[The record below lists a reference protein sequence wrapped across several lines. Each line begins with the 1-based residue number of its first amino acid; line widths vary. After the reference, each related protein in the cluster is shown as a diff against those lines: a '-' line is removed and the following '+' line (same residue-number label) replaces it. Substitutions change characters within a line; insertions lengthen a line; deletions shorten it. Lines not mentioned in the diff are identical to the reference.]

1 MNWWCQERLSA
12 VQLIRHP
19 QTTFPAL
26 TSTGQAANGNDCK
39 NCWQSMLLASSRTSK
54 TWATQKPSTIDSAP
68 QTPFLW
74 PSRTDAYL
82 HTNCRRSKSTSR
94 VCWHRMSSSRATVRM
109 LHQWSS
115 SARKTGESASAS
127 TIAGSVRR
135 QLVMPIL
142 FRGSK
147 SLLMRWSGPSS
158 FRLWTWPAATIKLPC
173 IPMTSTRRP
182 SWRRWGCSSTP
193 ECRWVCHQRQRPSN
207 ASCSP
212 RCPTSS
218 SSSCS
223 CTWTICWC
231 SPRRLTS
238 TLPTWTVFCS
248 ASSTLV
254 WSWRWTSASF
264 YDARSTTWGTPS
276 PLRASAAR
284 PGRWKLWRTG
294 RCRRPLLLC
303 AAFWAS
309 PATTDA
315 SSRASRR
322 LLVPSMTWSPRAT
335 HVTRRKGPTSPS
347 CGTSSTR
354 RRSKTALTTA
364 PVLGFAEFTKPFILE
379 TDASHDGLSAILSQD
394 QDGQRRVLAYASRR
408 LRPTEKN
415 QANYSSMKLEFLA
428 LKWAITEKFRHYLL
442 GAEFDVFTD
451 NNPLVHFR
459 TAPLGALEQRWA
471 AQLAQFHFTVK
482 YRPGKSNPVDA
493 LSRMPPDFHP
503 EVSSSPMPPEVAVA
517 QELACEH
524 QSIATAP
531 PVTSLPADTPA
542 KAPEGCPPVSPSLSS
557 ARLRECQLSDV
568 TIGPVLASWPAKP
581 KPQSRP
587 QRDLLQQHP
596 RLFLKDGVLYRRL
609 QDPQRG
615 TVEQLVLPSTL
626 KPDVLASLH
635 DNMGHQGLD
644 RTTELLR
651 ARVYWPGM
659 FGEVRSYIHACQRC
673 TMGRK
678 PATNTTSGHLIASRP
693 LEVLAIDFTKLD
705 QASDGRENVL
715 VMTEAVPTR
724 NQEAAT
730 VAKVLVHEWF
740 QRYGVPE
747 RIHSDQGRDFESRLV
762 KELCDTYDIKK
773 TRTTPYH
780 PQGNAQRERFNR
792 SMHGLLRTLPPEQK
806 PRWPV
811 HLPELVQ
818 AYNNTPHAS
827 TGFAPYFLLFG
838 QEPRLP
844 VDDLLGRPARTAAG
858 AVDWVRQHRLRLQE
872 AHHKASDQLKQ
883 AAAKRARYADK
894 GAADHALQVG
904 DHVYLRNR
912 VLGRH
917 KIQDFCRPELHRVT
931 ARPFDNVYMTQP
943 LAGGPER
950 AVHRKDIMPATAPF
964 SVVDAAGQQS
974 PSSRPDVTDSE
985 SDSDDELCV
994 LTAGDTCRPATTC
1007 ASA

>member
-1 MNWWCQERLSA
+1 VWTALTSSSLLASVNWWCQERLSA

-26 TSTGQAANGNDCK
+26 TSTGQAANGNDLQELLTK
-39 NCWQSMLLASSRTSK
+39 HAAGFIKDKQDLGYTEAVHHRLRTTDSIPVAQPYRRIPPHQLQEVQEHIKGLLAQNVIVESHSPYAAPVVIVRKKDGGIRLCVDYRRLNAKTIGDAYPLPRIQESFDTLVGAQFFSTLDLASGYHQIAMHPDDQHKTAFVTPMGLFEYTRMPMGLSSAPATFQRLMQSTMSDFIFQFLLVYLDDLLVYSK
-54 TWATQKPSTIDSAP
+54 TFDEHLAHLDRLLQRIIDAGLKLKMDKC
-68 QTPFLW
+68 QFL
-74 PSRTDAYL
+74 
-82 HTNCRRSKSTSR
+82 
-94 VCWHRMSSSRATVRM
+94 
-109 LHQWSS
+109 
-115 SARKTGESASAS
+115 
-127 TIAGSVRR
+127 RR
-135 QLVMPIL
+135 QVHYLGHTISAEGVSCEA
-142 FRGSK
+142 GK
-147 SLLMRWSGPSS
+147 VEAVKN
-158 FRLWTWPAATIKLPC
+158 WP
-173 IPMTSTRRP
+173 
-182 SWRRWGCSSTP
+182 
-193 ECRWVCHQRQRPSN
+193 V
-207 ASCSP
+207 
-212 RCPTSS
+212 
-218 SSSCS
+218 
-223 CTWTICWC
+223 
-231 SPRRLTS
+231 
-238 TLPTWTVFCS
+238 
-248 ASSTLV
+248 
-254 WSWRWTSASF
+254 
-264 YDARSTTWGTPS
+264 
-276 PLRASAAR
+276 
-284 PGRWKLWRTG
+284 
-294 RCRRPLLLC
+294 
-303 AAFWAS
+303 
-309 PATTDA
+309 PATTTALRSFLGFA
-315 SSRASRR
+315 SYYRR
-322 LLVPSMTWSPRAT
+322 FIQGFSKIAGPLHDLVA
-335 HVTRRKGPTSPS
+335 KGNARHKKKGADISKLWDQQHQKAFEEL
-347 CGTSSTR
+347 
-354 RRSKTALTTA
+354 KTALTTA

-379 TDASHDGLSAILSQD
+379 TDASHDGLSAILSQE

-442 GAEFDVFTD
+442 GAEFNVFTD

-482 YRPGKSNPVDA
+482 YRPGKSNPADA

-715 VMTEAVPTR
+715 VMTDVFTKFTQAVPTR

-780 PQGNAQRERFNR
+780 PQGNAQCERFDV
-792 SMHGLLRTLPPEQK
+792 SKCSLYVFTIIP
-806 PRWPV
+806 
-811 HLPELVQ
+811 
-818 AYNNTPHAS
+818 
-827 TGFAPYFLLFG
+827 
-838 QEPRLP
+838 PRL
-844 VDDLLGRPARTAAG
+844 T
-858 AVDWVRQHRLRLQE
+858 
-872 AHHKASDQLKQ
+872 DQCSFIT
-883 AAAKRARYADK
+883 
-894 GAADHALQVG
+894 
-904 DHVYLRNR
+904 
-912 VLGRH
+912 VL
-917 KIQDFCRPELHRVT
+917 
-931 ARPFDNVYMTQP
+931 
-943 LAGGPER
+943 
-950 AVHRKDIMPATAPF
+950 
-964 SVVDAAGQQS
+964 
-974 PSSRPDVTDSE
+974 
-985 SDSDDELCV
+985 
-994 LTAGDTCRPATTC
+994 
-1007 ASA
+1007 